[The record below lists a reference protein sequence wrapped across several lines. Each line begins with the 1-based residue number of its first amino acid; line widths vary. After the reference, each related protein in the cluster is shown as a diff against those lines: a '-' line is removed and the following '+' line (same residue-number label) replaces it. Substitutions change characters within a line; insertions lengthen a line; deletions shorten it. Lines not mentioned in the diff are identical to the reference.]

1 MANIF
6 TPKYIQIQE
15 YLADRIEAGE
25 LRPGDKIPSEN
36 KLSDQFGVSRMT
48 VRQALTTLVSEGRL
62 KRVQGLG
69 TFVAQPKVE
78 YEVDFLVSF
87 TQSALRKN
95 IEPTGKLLGLGK
107 IDVDE
112 RLARVLQLRLGQQV
126 YRMVRV
132 RFGNNMPIVLERC
145 YFPCHRCPDIE
156 KYNLQDRSLY
166 QIWKDEYGISFG
178 RVRQT
183 LEPVAANEFE
193 AQALDVPV
201 GSPLMLVERI
211 TFDTAGEPVE
221 YARDMYRGDR
231 SRFVS
236 ESIIGG

>member
-25 LRPGDKIPSEN
+25 LRLGDKIPSEN
-36 KLSDQFGVSRMT
+36 RLSDQFGVSRMT

-78 YEVDFLVSF
+78 YEIDFLVSF
-87 TQSALRKN
+87 TQSALRKS
-95 IEPTGKLLGLGK
+95 IEPTGKLLELGK
-107 IDVDE
+107 IDADE

-132 RFGNNMPIVLERC
+132 RFGNNVPVVLERC
-145 YFPCHRCPDIE
+145 YFPCHRCPDVE
-156 KYNLQDRSLY
+156 KHNLQDRSLY

-193 AQALDVPV
+193 AQALDVPL
-201 GSPLMLVERI
+201 GSPLMLVERV

-221 YARDMYRGDR
+221 YAKDVYRGDR

-236 ESIIGG
+236 ESIIGE